1 MLGVVA
7 EQFPK
12 GGALTLNAIA
22 GIGMLTVGIIGG
34 PMIGKMQ
41 EDSAK
46 VALQEKMD
54 GIYEQVSKDD
64 TYFLGG
70 YTAVD
75 DSKVQMLAQAE
86 KEEVQEIVKSA
97 KQGAL
102 AKVTVFPGVMLLC
115 YLALIMYFQ
124 SKGGYKPVVI
134 DGQAAAAH

>member
-34 PMIGKMQ
+34 PLIGKMQ

-46 VALQEKMD
+46 VALNESKP
-54 GIYEQVSKDD
+54 GLYETVSKPDS
-64 TYFLGG
+64 YILGD

-75 DSKVQMLAQAE
+75 DPKLDSLGEVEATE
-86 KEEVQEIVKSA
+86 VRSVVKEA

-102 AKVTVFPGVMLLC
+102 AKIIVFPLAMLIG
-115 YLALIMYFQ
+115 YLVLLAYFK
-124 SKGGYKPVVI
+124 SKGGYKPVTI
-134 DGQAAAAH
+134 GSENH